1 MNHFIWLVFNC
12 TCLHLFTEILFF
24 IFRLKQSSE
33 QEELGEQGQENAIGC
48 IQSVP
53 IEMKC

>member
-1 MNHFIWLVFNC
+1 M
-12 TCLHLFTEILFF
+12 LFF

-33 QEELGEQGQENAIGC
+33 QEELGEQGQENATGY

>member
-1 MNHFIWLVFNC
+1 M
-12 TCLHLFTEILFF
+12 LFF